1 MFCKKKNEE
10 VKRKNDACFLENG
23 LNRIA
28 AIFAEDV
35 FHNGDNCTK
44 SRKTIFCQIFR
55 ITFSWEKEVRES
67 QGRDVEEEDE
77 QKEAK
82 KILFSF

>member
-44 SRKTIFCQIFR
+44 SRKTFNRMNDFIMGSAFL
-55 ITFSWEKEVRES
+55 
-67 QGRDVEEEDE
+67 
-77 QKEAK
+77 QKKK
-82 KILFSF
+82 KIFAKIFDMYFHIIISG